1 MTKINW
7 RALVKDLGG
16 RALLSRNGYIVLAVL
31 SLTSSMLVISP
42 NQRASSPWWWAA
54 NIGSL
59 LACWGWYELFARVFF
74 KNRAVKP
81 VPLAW
86 VAFFGV
92 TLGAIKGAMTGAL
105 AAGFGLVDDFAGA
118 ISSRIVATSFLGLF
132 VVVAL
137 SLLEATL
144 NRFQSERN
152 LLIAERVQQKLKPG
166 SEELDSQDL
175 RDFVSKTKTR
185 LEAQALQPGN
195 LAGQQT
201 IYATLIRDIVETGL
215 RPLSQRLWQRE
226 DAKVA
231 NFSFG
236 DLTRIAIMG
245 GGVAVVSVSI
255 LYFFAS
261 IFTLLA
267 HLPFEAAA
275 IRAGFGAVVVATVL
289 LASRTYRPKKLATAW
304 VYFCAVNLVAAL
316 GLTILGNLVLGEIEG
331 IDSFSI
337 GLVALIWLL
346 ETSFIARF
354 LFAAMHNHE
363 DVREQLEAL
372 LSKAGIDVAAN
383 QAQSLLINRNLANYL
398 HGSVQNRLLSAALRI
413 EGGSGDAGSL
423 VAELEAIEK
432 LLDGAASEFDSG
444 SDRPLAE
451 QFAEMVGRWAG
462 YVEIEI
468 SPANLPSFSAELNAK
483 IIQLATEATSNSVRH
498 GLASSLTIELLPQTG
513 SQLKIII
520 TDDGLGP
527 RKGVSGLGSHLFNSL
542 CGDNWSL
549 SLRPEGGSALW
560 LELAEQNSLQGDN

>member
-7 RALVKDLGG
+7 RSLVKDLGG
-16 RALLSRNGYIVLAVL
+16 TALLSQNGYIVLAVL

-42 NQRASSPWWWAA
+42 DQSASSPWWWAA

-74 KNRAVKP
+74 RNRNIKP
-81 VPLAW
+81 VPLIW
-86 VAFFGV
+86 VAFFGA

-105 AAGFGLVDDFAGA
+105 AAAFGLVPDLASA
-118 ISSRIVATSFLGLF
+118 VISRVIATSFLGMF
-132 VVVAL
+132 AVVAL
-137 SLLEATL
+137 ALLNATL

-166 SEELDSQDL
+166 SEELDSQEL
-175 RDFVSKTKTR
+175 REFVTKTKTR

-195 LAGQQT
+195 ISGQQAL
-201 IYATLIRDIVETGL
+201 YATLIRDIVETGL

-236 DLTRIAIMG
+236 DLSRVAILG

-267 HLPFEAAA
+267 YLSFEAAV
-275 IRAGFGAVVVATVL
+275 IRASFGAVIVATVL
-289 LASRTYRPKKLATAW
+289 LTSRTYRPQRLAVAW
-304 VYFCAVNLVAAL
+304 VYFFMVNLVAAL

-331 IDSFSI
+331 IDSFGI

-363 DVREQLEAL
+363 DVRVQLETL
-372 LSKAGIDVAAN
+372 LSKAGIDFAAN

-413 EGGSGDAGSL
+413 ESGSANSL
-423 VAELEAIEK
+423 VSELASIEQ

-451 QFAEMVGRWAG
+451 QFAEMVARWEG
-462 YVEIEI
+462 YVQIAVL
-468 SPANLPSFSAELNAK
+468 PADLPSFSAELNGK
-483 IIQLATEATSNSVRH
+483 VIQLATEATSNAVRH
-498 GLASSLTIELLPQTG
+498 GLASSLTIELLPQLD

-527 RKGVSGLGSHLFNSL
+527 RKGAAGLGSHLFNSL
-542 CGDNWSL
+542 CGANWSL
-549 SLRPEGGSALW
+549 LRRLEGGAVLT
-560 LELAEQNSLQGDN
+560 LKLTLDNPSI

>member
-59 LACWGWYELFARVFF
+59 LACWGWYELFSRVFF
-74 KNRAVKP
+74 KNRAVTP
-81 VPLAW
+81 VPFVW
-86 VAFFGV
+86 VVFFGV

-105 AAGFGLVDDFAGA
+105 AAGFGLVDDFAEA

-137 SLLEATL
+137 SLLNATL

-231 NFSFG
+231 NFSFA
-236 DLTRIAIMG
+236 DLTRVAIMG
-245 GGVAVVSVSI
+245 GRAAVVSVSI
-255 LYFFAS
+255 LYFLATTL
-261 IFTLLA
+261 TLLPY
-267 HLPFEAAA
+267 LPLELAAL
-275 IRAGFGAVVVATVL
+275 RAGFGALVVAAVL
-289 LASRTYRPKKLATAW
+289 WASMLYRPTKFLIAW
-304 VYFCAVNLVAAL
+304 VYFFAANLVSTL
-316 GLTILGNLVLGEIEG
+316 SLIILGDFVLGQ
-331 IDSFSI
+331 IDGVDPFNI
-337 GLVALIWLL
+337 GVVAFIWLI

-383 QAQSLLINRNLANYL
+383 QAQSLLANRNLANYL

-413 EGGSGDAGSL
+413 EGGNADAVIL
-423 VAELEAIEK
+423 VAELAAIEE
-432 LLDGAASEFDSG
+432 LLDGVATDFHSG
-444 SDRPLAE
+444 SDRPLVE
-451 QFAEMVGRWAG
+451 QFEEMIGRWQG
-462 YVEIEI
+462 YVHIEVL
-468 SPANLPSFSAELNAK
+468 PAGLPDFSSDLNGK
-483 IIQLATEATSNSVRH
+483 IIQLVTEATSNAVRH
-498 GLASSLTIELLPQTG
+498 GLASSLTIELFPQPNSHLQITV
-513 SQLKIII
+513 

-527 RKGVSGLGSHLFNSL
+527 RKGNAGLGSHLFNSI
-542 CGDNWSL
+542 CGDSWLL
-549 SLRPEGGSALW
+549 SLRPEGGSVLR
-560 LELAEQNSLQGDN
+560 LELAMTNL

>member
-16 RALLSRNGYIVLAVL
+16 TALLSQNGYIVLAVL

-42 NQRASSPWWWAA
+42 DQSASSPWWWAA
-54 NIGSL
+54 NLGSL

-74 KNRAVKP
+74 KNRNIKP
-81 VPLAW
+81 VPLIW
-86 VAFFGV
+86 VAFFGA

-105 AAGFGLVDDFAGA
+105 AATFGLVPDLASA
-118 ISSRIVATSFLGLF
+118 VISRVVATSFLGLF
-132 VVVAL
+132 AVVAL
-137 SLLEATL
+137 ALLNATL

-166 SEELDSQDL
+166 SEELDSQEL
-175 RDFVSKTKTR
+175 REFVTKTKTR

-195 LAGQQT
+195 ISGQQAL
-201 IYATLIRDIVETGL
+201 YATLIRDIVETGL

-236 DLTRIAIMG
+236 DLSRVAILG

-267 HLPFEAAA
+267 HLPFEAAV

-289 LASRTYRPKKLATAW
+289 LVSRTYRPQRLAVAW
-304 VYFCAVNLVAAL
+304 VYFFMVNLIAAL

-346 ETSFIARF
+346 ETSYIARF

-413 EGGSGDAGSL
+413 ESGSGDANSL
-423 VAELEAIEK
+423 VSELAAIEQ

-451 QFAEMVGRWAG
+451 QFAEMVARWEG
-462 YVEIEI
+462 YVQIEI
-468 SPANLPSFSAELNAK
+468 LPADLPNFDTELNGK
-483 IIQLATEATSNSVRH
+483 VIQVATEATSNAVRH
-498 GLASSLTIELLPQTG
+498 GLASSLTIELLPQLG

-527 RKGVSGLGSHLFNSL
+527 RKGASGLGSHLFNSL
-542 CGDNWSL
+542 CGANWSL
-549 SLRPEGGSALW
+549 KLRAEGGSV
-560 LELAEQNSLQGDN
+560 LELNLH